1 MDNFMTSIIE
11 IHESLYDQIGVGL
24 YIIIGFTVMIG
35 IVAQWRLYEKA
46 DQPGIASIVPIW
58 NIVVFLKLV
67 GRPASHMWLFLIPV
81 YGQIYLM
88 PKVWIEICQAF
99 GKRTMLDY
107 VLVVIFN
114 GLYILN
120 LGLSYDID
128 YVGPVYGKKIETEK
142 HNRTADSSTQLA

>member
-1 MDNFMTSIIE
+1 MDNFITSIIE
-11 IHESLYDQIGVGL
+11 LHEGLYDQIGVGL

-81 YGQIYLM
+81 YGQLYLM

-128 YVGPVYGKKIETEK
+128 YVGPVYGKKIEMEK
-142 HNRTADSSTQLA
+142 NNRTADSPTQLA